1 MAPRDDDRTKQEFI
15 SEAEELLDELGRDLR
30 AFDAAGGNVRPEVVN
45 KIFRGVHSLKG
56 LAGMLGFSA
65 ISELSHALEDLLDR
79 LRLGKISIDAALT
92 DLLFDCVEGLGKQIA
107 AVSIGGEYEFDAT
120 SLLKR
125 ISDAVTK
132 KQESVE
138 KDPFSQ
144 IRLDEQTLRS
154 LTEYE
159 EHRLRDNIR
168 KGKEV
173 LAISVAYD
181 FATFDRDLRSLTE
194 KLTETGE
201 VVSTLPSMD
210 GGGANAIAF
219 RLLYGTDLAAEAV
232 RALVPDGAQVTDL
245 RAAAKEAPAP
255 AATPSSAARVESP
268 EAPAT
273 AAPQKPIE
281 REEGEAS
288 LRSLS
293 QTVRVDIGKL
303 DRVMNI
309 VGELILEKS
318 NLEALAR
325 RLEAEAGSRRGE
337 VRKMIR
343 NFDRKLDDLQKSVI
357 DVRMVPV
364 GQIYTKL
371 SRAVRKIAKES
382 GKEIALDLRG
392 EETELDKAM
401 VEELTDPLL
410 HIIRNAIDHGIESP
424 EKRVAAGKA
433 PEGKIVVSAYQRGNA
448 VVIDVRDDGRGID
461 PEKIVQLARKKGIV
475 GPDETVAPERAFDI
489 IFMAGFSSADKVS
502 EISGRG
508 VGLDVVRKNLASLKG
523 SVRVSSVI
531 GEGTIF
537 EVELPIT
544 LAIIQALVVQCAGQ
558 IYAIP
563 LTSVTESLRI
573 RATEIQTVETREVF
587 YLRDFTL
594 PLVRLD
600 RIFDLPRDGDPEKMF
615 VVVARIA
622 EKSVG
627 IVVDALIRQREI
639 VIKSIGDRLKNLPG
653 IAGATELGE
662 NELVLVV
669 DVASL
674 IERYSSSSGRT
685 AFRRSA

>member
-1 MAPRDDDRTKQEFI
+1 MARDDDRTKQEFI

-30 AFDAAGGNVRPEVVN
+30 AFDAAGGNVRPETIN

-56 LAGMLGFSA
+56 LAGMLGFTA

-79 LRLGKISIDAALT
+79 LRLGKISIDPSLT
-92 DLLFDCVEGLGKQIA
+92 DLLFDCIEGLGKQVA
-107 AVSIGGEYEFDAT
+107 AVSIGGEYEFDAAPLIT
-120 SLLKR
+120 R
-125 ISDAVTK
+125 ISAAASQK
-132 KQESVE
+132 SQGQEA
-138 KDPFSQ
+138 DPFLQ
-144 IRLDEQTLRS
+144 IQLDEQTLRS

-159 EHRLRDNIR
+159 EHRLKDNVR
-168 KGKEV
+168 KGKSV

-181 FATFDRDLRSLTE
+181 FATFDRDLRILTE

-201 VVSTLPSMD
+201 VVSTLPSME
-210 GGGANAIAF
+210 GGGTSSIAF
-219 RLLYGTDLAAEAV
+219 RLLYGTDLTADQVAAF
-232 RALVPDGAQVTDL
+232 LPPGATVADL
-245 RAAAKEAPAP
+245 RAAATGAPSAP
-255 AATPSSAARVESP
+255 HPSGPVPAGPARAADR
-268 EAPAT
+268 
-273 AAPQKPIE
+273 
-281 REEGEAS
+281 GGDDGDAS

-318 NLEALAR
+318 NLESLVR
-325 RLEAEAGSRRGE
+325 KLEGEGSRRGE
-337 VRKMIR
+337 VRKTIR

-364 GQIYTKL
+364 GQIYSKL
-371 SRAVRKIAKES
+371 SRAVRKIAKDS
-382 GKEIALDLRG
+382 GKEIVLDLRG

-410 HIIRNAIDHGIESP
+410 HIIRNAIDHGVESP
-424 EKRVAAGKA
+424 KKRVAAGKPPA
-433 PEGKIVVSAYQRGNA
+433 GVILVSAFQRGNA
-448 VVIDVRDDGRGID
+448 VVINVKDDGNGID
-461 PEKIVQLARKKGIV
+461 PEKIIQIARKKGLV
-475 GPDETVAPERAFDI
+475 GADETVPPERAFEI
-489 IFMAGFSSADKVS
+489 IFMAGFSSAEQVS

-508 VGLDVVRKNLASLKG
+508 VGLDVVRRNLASLKG
-523 SVRVSSVI
+523 SVRVASVL
-531 GEGTIF
+531 GEGTTF
-537 EVELPIT
+537 EIELPIT

-558 IYAIP
+558 VYAIP

-573 RATEIQTVETREVF
+573 KRGDIQTVETREVF

-600 RIFDLPRDGDPEKMF
+600 QIFNLPREGEPEKMF

-622 EKSVG
+622 EMSVG
-627 IVVDALIRQREI
+627 IVVDALVRQREI
-639 VIKSIGDRLKNLPG
+639 VIKSIGERLKNLPG

-674 IERYSSSSGRT
+674 IERYSTSIRSAVRRT
-685 AFRRSA
+685 A